1 MPNNPATTIP
11 VNLTAIQQLR
21 KLVLSDPDQQERLRV
36 IADHDAFVSAVL
48 EVAKEHG
55 IDLTSHELEQ
65 EMNTAH
71 RAWLLR
77 WL

>member
-1 MPNNPATTIP
+1 MNP
-11 VNLTAIQQLR
+11 TAIQQLQ
-21 KLVLSDPDQQERLRV
+21 KIVLSDGDQQERLRV

-48 EVAKEHG
+48 EVAKAHG
-55 IDLTSHELEQ
+55 IDLSTHEIEQ

>member
-1 MPNNPATTIP
+1 MNRA
-11 VNLTAIQQLR
+11 AIKQLQ
-21 KLVLSDPDQQERLRV
+21 KLVLSDRGRQERLRV

-55 IDLTSHELEQ
+55 IDLTPHELEQ
-65 EMNTAH
+65 EMNRAH